1 MKRKKEVYMT
11 KARLTD
17 NDLSAVNTN
26 DLLNLLKERGYFAS
40 KLPPTTSGKSFK
52 VDLKRLKG
60 RDYKFGVISCT
71 QIGSKYQQMTHLHS
85 FYKLC
90 KKKGIELVLHCGDLV
105 DGSKVYRGQEYELF
119 LHGADA
125 QKEYVVNQYPRIAG
139 IKTKVIMG
147 NHDESF
153 YKTDGYNIV
162 KAICEQRDDIEYL
175 GDYLAFID
183 VDKIKLA
190 LMHGAG
196 GVAYARSYKLQK
208 IIEQLSPNSKPHMLF
223 LGHYHVQAHIPAYR
237 NVEGIMVGCF
247 QSQTPFL
254 TRLGLAPNI
263 GGVLVEMHV
272 DDSGLLSVKTEW
284 IPYYVP
290 VKNDY

>member
-1 MKRKKEVYMT
+1 MAKT
-11 KARLTD
+11 KIDDL
-17 NDLSAVNTN
+17 DLSAVKT
-26 DLLNLLKERGYFAS
+26 DELLALLQQRGYFAS
-40 KLPPTTSGKSFK
+40 KLPPTVSGKSFQ

-60 RDYKFGVISCT
+60 KVYRFGVISCT
-71 QIGSKYQQMTHLHS
+71 QIGSKFQQMTHLHG

-105 DGSKVYRGQEYELF
+105 DGSKVYRGHEYELF

-125 QKEYVVNQYPRIAG
+125 QRDYVIDNYPRIAG
-139 IKTKVIMG
+139 IQTKVILG

-153 YKTDGYNIV
+153 WKTDGYNIV
-162 KAICEQRDDIEYL
+162 RAICEQRDDMDYL
-175 GDYLAFID
+175 GDYLAFINI
-183 VDKIKLA
+183 DKIKIA

-208 IIEQLSPNSKPHMLF
+208 IIEQLSPNIKPHMLF
-223 LGHYHVQAHIPAYR
+223 LGHYHVQVHIPAYR

-263 GGVLVEMHV
+263 GGVLVEMNV
-272 DDSGLLSVKTEW
+272 NELGLLSVKTEW
-284 IPYYVP
+284 VPYYVSI
-290 VKNDY
+290 KDDY